1 MVVDPRMKRV
11 ELPGGAPFNPV
22 QRAWLEGFLAG
33 FAMPGTE
40 IAAPGSAT
48 AEPPL
53 TVIYASQT
61 GTAESLAKKLAKAA
75 KAKGFAARAVDVE
88 TLDLNTLAGFGNLA
102 VVAST
107 HGEGDPPDPAMRFTD
122 MLKAAAGTP
131 LAGVRFA
138 VMALGDS
145 NYARFCGFGR
155 WLDERIEELG
165 GERICERVDC
175 DVEVDEPFAV
185 FRETL
190 LGMLAAADGAAPIPA
205 TPIAIGSDDDA
216 DEDTGAKWTRNR
228 PFAARL
234 LDTTCSTSRA
244 PTRRL
249 VMLSSRS
256 PAPTS
261 PMSPAMRSASCRP
274 TIPLWLMR
282 C

>member
-1 MVVDPRMKRV
+1 MSCLAARRSTRSSA
-11 ELPGGAPFNPV
+11 PGWQASSPASPCPA
-22 QRAWLEGFLAG
+22 RRSRRR
-33 FAMPGTE
+33 
-40 IAAPGSAT
+40 GSAT
-48 AEPPL
+48 AEPPLL

-145 NYARFCGFGR
+145 NYAEFCGFGR

-165 GERICERVDC
+165 GERICR
-175 DVEVDEPFAV
+175 
-185 FRETL
+185 
-190 LGMLAAADGAAPIPA
+190 
-205 TPIAIGSDDDA
+205 
-216 DEDTGAKWTRNR
+216 
-228 PFAARL
+228 
-234 LDTTCSTSRA
+234 
-244 PTRRL
+244 TRRL
-249 VMLSSRS
+249 RRRGRRALRRLPRDAARHARRCRRRRS
-256 PAPTS
+256 NSGYAH
-261 PMSPAMRSASCRP
+261 RHRE
-274 TIPLWLMR
+274 R
-282 C
+282 